1 VFQEIL
7 VKPLYIQ
14 MCLKY
19 PEFAEDPQ
27 FKTQVSL
34 KFNED
39 NAFAELKHM
48 EIMER
53 RLDFIGQMRDSLMT
67 TNQETMEEEY
77 YFDMEFL
84 VKRYLNLTPDDI
96 AANNAAKSKANK
108 DDAEAPEPEDP
119 MAMM

>member
-1 VFQEIL
+1 
-7 VKPLYIQ
+7 
-14 MCLKY
+14 
-19 PEFAEDPQ
+19 
-27 FKTQVSL
+27 
-34 KFNED
+34 
-39 NAFAELKHM
+39 
-48 EIMER
+48 
-53 RLDFIGQMRDSLMT
+53 MT